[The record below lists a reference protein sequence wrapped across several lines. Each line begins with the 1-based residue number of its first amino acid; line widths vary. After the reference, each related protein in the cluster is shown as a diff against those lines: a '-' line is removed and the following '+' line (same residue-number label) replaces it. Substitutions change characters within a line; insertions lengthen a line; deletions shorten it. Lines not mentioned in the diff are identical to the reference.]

1 MGRILPRTLSRVG
14 DRVLGPQGITA
25 KTAQRWVGQGFS
37 EGLVALGGRR
47 STFLAEE
54 KHMQPGGGS
63 GGGVGDATGRQ
74 QQ

>member
-1 MGRILPRTLSRVG
+1 M
-14 DRVLGPQGITA
+14 
-25 KTAQRWVGQGFS
+25 
-37 EGLVALGGRR
+37 ALGGRR